1 MHGWWCDSGWRQW
14 TSRGESTGV
23 HWRSLGDSLWW
34 PLERLRC
41 CGGLQTAGVR
51 HGRLVIS
58 QIRETSSVMVVC
70 CYRSCSSERCILWSW
85 FWPHTHGQCGL
96 QWNRTTAEVLFPLVQ
111 AWLFPQWGRI
121 SPLPSAPPCKKHWV
135 WWNKVFM
142 SLKIN
147 RVGYVGSHKHTGH
160 VFHVIMINIVF
171 LSIGY
176 VYAMRLTRP
185 FSIIKSL
192 FRTSTTR
199 KLLGSFG
206 SQGKPTHLKRTQ

>member
-1 MHGWWCDSGWRQW
+1 
-14 TSRGESTGV
+14 
-23 HWRSLGDSLWW
+23 
-34 PLERLRC
+34 
-41 CGGLQTAGVR
+41 
-51 HGRLVIS
+51 
-58 QIRETSSVMVVC
+58 
-70 CYRSCSSERCILWSW
+70 
-85 FWPHTHGQCGL
+85 
-96 QWNRTTAEVLFPLVQ
+96 
-111 AWLFPQWGRI
+111 
-121 SPLPSAPPCKKHWV
+121 
-135 WWNKVFM
+135 M

-147 RVGYVGSHKHTGH
+147 RVGYVGSPTHSVDYIDHKHTGH

-206 SQGKPTHLKRTQ
+206 SQGKPTQLKRTQ